1 MSSADDRKWGQMERA
16 GPFIDVKLNLP
27 QQRQSGFPPA
37 LQTDPYFNLSL
48 RRSIDC
54 CHATPPQ
61 ELPGWGKVELPHCTP
76 SASCILLELKRG
88 PAHPAPPPPES
99 NPFPPDRLV
108 CWGCC
113 CRGGTV
119 CPARVPGQEITTS
132 AHFDKVRGGRQ
143 PKAEKTLHTSTQT
156 GSTHKRGP
164 ITTIQ
169 LDLKRHKDTDISEQS
184 SVLLQ

>member
-1 MSSADDRKWGQMERA
+1 MERA

-88 PAHPAPPPPES
+88 PAHPAPPLQ
-99 NPFPPDRLV
+99 NQTPFPQTAWSVGVAVAEVGPCALQESPGRRSQQVLTLTKCEEEDSQRQRKL
-108 CWGCC
+108 CTRAHRQEARI
-113 CRGGTV
+113 RGGPSRLFNWT
-119 CPARVPGQEITTS
+119 
-132 AHFDKVRGGRQ
+132 
-143 PKAEKTLHTSTQT
+143 
-156 GSTHKRGP
+156 
-164 ITTIQ
+164 
-169 LDLKRHKDTDISEQS
+169 
-184 SVLLQ
+184 